1 MKLPDDAND
10 VEVEIY
16 NYLVKNMYEPQ
27 TSANIYAQIE
37 DPIDKFIACFVF
49 DLGKTRK
56 ECQVA
61 AGLSKA
67 TVWKRIK
74 RIKTQILPYAQGNN
88 LVAE

>member
-1 MKLPDDAND
+1 MKLPDDAD
-10 VEVEIY
+10 EIETELY
-16 NYLVKNMYEPQ
+16 NYLVKNIYEPN
-27 TSANIYAQIE
+27 TSAYVYSQIK

-74 RIKTQILPYAQGNN
+74 RIKAQIIPYAKDNH
-88 LVAE
+88 LLAE